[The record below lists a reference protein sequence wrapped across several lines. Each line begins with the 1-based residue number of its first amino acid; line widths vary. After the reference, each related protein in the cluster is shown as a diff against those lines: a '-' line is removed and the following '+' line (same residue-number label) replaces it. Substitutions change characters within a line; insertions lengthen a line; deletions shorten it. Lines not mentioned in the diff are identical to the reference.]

1 MLKMTGIQDTEYT
14 CTYLGS
20 ERDWLSTQ
28 SKLKTAGFT
37 GFYLL
42 SLLGRPGDETGFNT
56 NLKIKFL

>member
-1 MLKMTGIQDTEYT
+1 MTGVQDTGYT
-14 CTYLGS
+14 CTDLGS

-42 SLLGRPGDETGFNT
+42 SLLGVQATKPGSILT
-56 NLKIKFL
+56 